1 MQLRLL
7 VSYMVSVSAISG
19 SLLGLG
25 TVCSAEARSAVKP
38 GHSFTGYS
46 HHYGDHLHGRKT
58 ASGQRHDKFKMTAAH
73 RSLPFGTHLKVT
85 NTRNGKSCVVVVN
98 DRGPFGS
105 ESLVLDVSKAAAHKL
120 GFPGGG
126 KIPIECCVIDPKEG
140 AKAIAK
146 VDESSAPLCDEK
158 LESKAVAVKPK
169 SDALDSK
176 RAERAVVATAQVP
189 TPAALKPKV
198 SEPSKI
204 IAAQTAKITPVPQPK
219 EADAD
224 ATTFLLVINEAI
236 EVDPAELTANAAMSS
251 AQKSPS
257 AGVPKPEQSPTIF
270 VKVDDRQSG
279 KAQQKTGAIRSI
291 ADRPENP
298 LL

>member
-19 SLLGLG
+19 SLLGHG
-25 TVCSAEARSAVKP
+25 TVCSADARTAVKP

-140 AKAIAK
+140 AKALAEI
-146 VDESSAPLCDEK
+146 DESSAPLCEEK

-169 SDALDSK
+169 ADSLDSK
-176 RAERAVVATAQVP
+176 RAEKPVVATAPLP

-204 IAAQTAKITPVPQPK
+204 IASQTAKITPVVQPK
-219 EADAD
+219 EAD

-251 AQKSPS
+251 AQKTPS
-257 AGVPKPEQSPTIF
+257 AGVPKPEQSPTVF
-270 VKVDDRQSG
+270 VKVDDRQAG

-291 ADRPENP
+291 ADRSENP